1 MLKRRPPLAPNT
13 VERLAKLTIPKTLK
27 PSILAVLVAG
37 ACVDVDPVAELGYE
51 LHRTLPHDPDAYTQG
66 LLLRGGSFFES
77 TGLLGKSELREVE
90 IATGEVLRSREL
102 ADTLFG
108 EGLAMV
114 GDKLVQLTWKAGLA
128 FVYDAETFSLEN
140 TFEYS
145 GEGWGLCYD
154 GQFLYMTDGTS
165 ALIRRHPETFEV
177 LEELRVTRD
186 GFSVH
191 NLNELECVEDG
202 LWANQYTTNGI
213 LRIDKQTGE
222 VTGRLDVHGLS
233 LASDRPSDPGAV
245 LNGIAYDPSTKMFYV
260 TGKLWPKLFEISIS
274 GE

>member
-1 MLKRRPPLAPNT
+1 MPKRRPPLAPNT

-90 IATGEVLRSREL
+90 IATGEVLRSLEL

>member
-1 MLKRRPPLAPNT
+1 M
-13 VERLAKLTIPKTLK
+13 TIPKTFK

-154 GQFLYMTDGTS
+154 GQFLYMTNGTS

-233 LASDRPSDPGAV
+233 LVSDRPSDPGAV
-245 LNGIAYDPSTKMFYV
+245 LNGIAYDPSTRMFYV

>member
-1 MLKRRPPLAPNT
+1 MPKRRPPLAPNT
-13 VERLAKLTIPKTLK
+13 VERLAKLTISKTFK
-27 PSILAVLVAG
+27 PSILAVLIAG

-90 IATGEVLRSREL
+90 IATGEVLRSLEL